1 MRPYSMD
8 LRRRVVAACDRKDER
23 QVKIAERL
31 GVSTA
36 WIRRLLQ
43 RRRET
48 GSIAPFPQNP
58 GRKPA
63 LDEQK
68 MERLRRIIGRQPDAT
83 LRELKERLGVRL
95 SDGAM
100 IRALGRLQL
109 TLKKSRSKRPSQSVT
124 MSGNNA
130 RCGGFTGA
138 ASIPRGLF
146 LSMNQGPKR
155 TGPVCGGVRHA
166 ESAGWNMPPMDTG
179 IRRR

>member
-1 MRPYSMD
+1 VGGFRAFSLFVYRFMSIVLVPGWRETQGMKPYSMD

-23 QVKIAERL
+23 QVTIAERF

-63 LDEQK
+63 LDDRK
-68 MERLRRIIGRQPDAT
+68 MERLRRIVRRQPDAT

-109 TLKKSRSKRPSQSVT
+109 TLKKSRSKRPSKS
-124 MSGNNA
+124 A
-130 RCGGFTGA
+130 R
-138 ASIPRGLF
+138 
-146 LSMNQGPKR
+146 M
-155 TGPVCGGVRHA
+155 
-166 ESAGWNMPPMDTG
+166 
-179 IRRR
+179 

>member
-8 LRRRVVAACDRKDER
+8 LRKRVVAACDRHDGKREDIGKR
-23 QVKIAERL
+23 F

-58 GRKPA
+58 GRKPS
-63 LDEQK
+63 LDDRK
-68 MERLRRIIGRQPDAT
+68 MERLRRIVGRLPDAT

-100 IRALGRLQL
+100 IRALGRLRL
-109 TLKKSRSKRPSQSVT
+109 TLKKSRSGRPGRSVR
-124 MSGNNA
+124 M
-130 RCGGFTGA
+130 
-138 ASIPRGLF
+138 
-146 LSMNQGPKR
+146 
-155 TGPVCGGVRHA
+155 
-166 ESAGWNMPPMDTG
+166 
-179 IRRR
+179 